1 MHSRR
6 APERA
11 RVDVPDVVLVVW
23 TSGNAALRIGAGLP
37 HPLTAGEFVFVP
49 PGQPVE
55 LLPGDDE
62 RRSRINALGI
72 SVGLLGEIGREL
84 AAVSHTDIRLN
95 ELLRDRSSSAVT
107 RVQPDWLTGLLADL
121 DQAATLGLDDE
132 TWLRRHVRLVWERL
146 IFSFAARRR
155 RPANRR
161 PRPRP
166 SPRRSG
172 LALRLGRVRQLMD
185 REYHRPM
192 DLKEMA
198 AIACVSRYH
207 FLREFRK
214 TYGKTPYQLL
224 LEIRLHAARRMLKC
238 GDLPVQEISRQ
249 VGFASTDGFY
259 RAFRRRYRR
268 SPSDYRAAV

>member
-6 APERA
+6 APGYG
-11 RVDVPDVVLVVW
+11 RVDVPDVVLVIW
-23 TSGNAALRIGAGLP
+23 TSGNAGFRVGNGLP
-37 HPLTAGEFVFVP
+37 HTLTAGEFVFAA
-49 PGQPVE
+49 PGHSVE
-55 LLPGDDE
+55 LLPSDDG

-72 SVGLLGEIGREL
+72 SVALLGDIGREL
-84 AAVSHTDIRLN
+84 AAVSHTEIRLN
-95 ELLRDRSSSAVT
+95 ELLRDRGSHSIT

-121 DQAATLGLDDE
+121 DQAAALGLDDDA
-132 TWLRRHVRLVWERL
+132 WLRRHVRLVWERL

-161 PRPRP
+161 ARPRP

-198 AIACVSRYH
+198 AVACVSRYH

-224 LEIRLHAARRMLKC
+224 LDIRLQAARKMLKC

-268 SPSDYRAAV
+268 SPSEYRAAC